1 MRRGIPFL
9 VLLLYAGTGF
19 VGLSVLEILPIETVY
34 ATPDKS
40 PGSLSG
46 VVLGPDDRPVPRAS
60 VKYQSS
66 AGIAPHAVRTDSRG
80 RFAIRKLR
88 ADNYDVRA
96 SSKGLFSEWEKN
108 VTVHGGRETNITL
121 RLIYS
126 RQPLPKT
133 PPAKKPK
140 S

>member
-1 MRRGIPFL
+1 MRRGILFL
-9 VLLLYAGTGF
+9 ILLLSAGTGL
-19 VGLSVLEILPIETVY
+19 VGLSVFGVLPFETAY
-34 ATPDKS
+34 AAPDKS

-46 VVLGPDDRPVPRAS
+46 IVLGPDDRPVPHAS

-66 AGIAPHAVRTDSRG
+66 AGIAPHALRTDSKG

-88 ADNYDVRA
+88 ADNYEVRA

-121 RLIYS
+121 RLIYT

-133 PPAKKPK
+133 PVKKPR

>member
-1 MRRGIPFL
+1 M
-9 VLLLYAGTGF
+9 T
-19 VGLSVLEILPIETVY
+19 GLSVLGVLPIETLY
-34 ATPDKS
+34 AAPDKS

-46 VVLGPDDRPVPRAS
+46 VVLGPDDRPVPHAS

-66 AGIAPHAVRTDSRG
+66 AGISPHAVRADSRG
-80 RFAIRKLR
+80 RFVIRKLR

-96 SSKGLFSEWEKN
+96 SSKGLFSQWEKN

-121 RLIYS
+121 RLIYT
-126 RQPLPKT
+126 RQPLPAKS
-133 PPAKKPK
+133 PSKKPK

>member
-1 MRRGIPFL
+1 VGFSVFG
-9 VLLLYAGTGF
+9 VLPLA
-19 VGLSVLEILPIETVY
+19 TVY
-34 ATPDKS
+34 AAPDKA
-40 PGSLSG
+40 PGTLSG
-46 VVLGPDDRPVPRAS
+46 IVLGPNDKPVPHAS

-66 AGIAPHAVRTDSRG
+66 AGISPHAVRADSQG
-80 RFAIRKLR
+80 RFTIRKLR

-108 VTVHGGRETNITL
+108 IRVNSGRETTITL
-121 RLIYS
+121 RLIYT

-133 PPAKKPK
+133 PAKKPK